1 MIKLR
6 KFWHRIPAKIRAIFN
21 ILSIGVCL
29 LALYISLDTPA
40 FSVEQAFRRA
50 EKANLAGPS
59 EILAQVETAGTPYR
73 HLVAARG
80 TDSATIFTFSWWN
93 DAVTD
98 LLYIETEGDLTIAAA
113 PDATYYPNSQKAV
126 VPVIL
131 FDSVPEAVRAEVDL
145 TLAAEYRG
153 TPRSKTYQLSAEREY
168 DGCFLFTIAVNGTNA
183 LNAEGQLLLTLQ
195 QIAGNS
201 LADTVD
207 TVIPAQV
214 RLYDASGACIR
225 EETVRIRSAAAKARG

>member
-1 MIKLR
+1 MISLR
-6 KFWHRIPAKIRAIFN
+6 KLWHRIPAKIRAFVN
-21 ILSIGVCL
+21 IVSIGLCL
-29 LALYISLDTPA
+29 VAIYIALDTPP
-40 FSVEQAFRRA
+40 FSVEMAFRRA

-59 EILAQVETAGTPYR
+59 EILAQMETAGTPYR

-80 TDSATIFTFSWWN
+80 ADSVTIFTFSWWN

-113 PDATYYPNSQKAV
+113 PDATYYPNSQRAV
-126 VPVIL
+126 VPVVL
-131 FDSVPEAVRAEVDL
+131 FDKVPEAVRAEVDL
-145 TLAAEYRG
+145 TLSAEYRG
-153 TPRSKTYQLSAEREY
+153 APRSKTYQLAADRTHN
-168 DGCFLFTIAVNGTNA
+168 GCFLFTIAVNGTNS

-195 QIAGNS
+195 QVTGNS
-201 LADTVD
+201 LSDTID

-225 EETVRIRSAAAKARG
+225 EETVLIRSAAARVR